1 MDSHMRK
8 KASGIMSVQALG
20 KYKDA
25 PPEQF
30 KVKDTPA
37 ARFKS
42 NFPAP
47 VIVKPAVVKKIK
59 KVEKAEPVPEIV
71 APPQPKRIVRQ
82 CNFCQTL
89 YYTFHTCQTT
99 A

>member
-25 PPEQF
+25 PPVQF
-30 KVKDTPA
+30 KAKDTPA

-42 NFPAP
+42 NFPP
-47 VIVKPAVVKKIK
+47 VVVKPVAKIK
-59 KVEKAEPVPEIV
+59 
-71 APPQPKRIVRQ
+71 
-82 CNFCQTL
+82 
-89 YYTFHTCQTT
+89 
-99 A
+99 

>member
-25 PPEQF
+25 PPVQF

-42 NFPAP
+42 NFPP
-47 VIVKPAVVKKIK
+47 VVVKPVVVKKVK
-59 KVEKAEPVPEIV
+59 KVEKIEPVPEVV
-71 APPQPKRIVRQ
+71 APPPPPKRIVRQ

-89 YYTFHTCQTT
+89 YYTSHTCETN